1 MKKICGLL
9 AAMMLFTLAGCK
21 DATAE
26 ISNGNE
32 ALITVEGEKITND
45 DIYQLI
51 KTTAGGTETLNLVK
65 NKIYDKEGI
74 KVTEDMKKE
83 SESQVESLKSMYG
96 KDLDSTLKQFGY
108 DNLEDYKEKA
118 VYPTLKQKELNKKY
132 VKEKEESVFSTYYPF
147 KAQILETGDKDKANK
162 ALKALKDGDAFADV
176 VKEYGDT
183 TTYNGKEAI
192 YTSESGLP
200 TIVFDK
206 IKATNKAGLIDSV
219 IEDSTSSKYYVV
231 NITNISTDKYED
243 EAINKIVEDASTN
256 IESAATAYYLK
267 KYDFTIYDKDVYD
280 GIKSINESY
289 IVQD

>member
-32 ALITVEGEKITND
+32 ALITVEGEKITNN

-51 KTTAGGTETLNLVK
+51 KTTGGGNETLNLIK

-74 KVTEDMKKE
+74 EVTDAMKKE
-83 SESQVESLKSMYG
+83 SESQVETLKNIYG
-96 KDLDSTLKQFGY
+96 DELESTLVQFGY
-108 DNLEDYKEKA
+108 DDLEDYKEKA
-118 VYPTLKQKELNKKY
+118 IYPSLKQTELNKKY

-147 KAQILETGDKDKANK
+147 KAQILEADSKDKAK
-162 ALKALKDGDAFADV
+162 SALEALNDGDSFASV
-176 VKEYGDT
+176 VKEYGTT
-183 TTYNGKEAI
+183 TTYDGKEAL

-200 TIVFDK
+200 TAVFDK
-206 IKATNKAGLIDSV
+206 IKSTNKTGVVDSV
-219 IEDSTSSKYYVV
+219 IEDTANSKYYVV
-231 NITNISTDKYED
+231 NITNITTDEYEE
-243 EAINKIVEDASTN
+243 EAINKIIEDASSS
-256 IESAATAYYLK
+256 IESAATAYYLE
-267 KYDFTIYDKDVYD
+267 KYDFTIYDKDIYD

>member
-26 ISNGNE
+26 ISNGSE

-51 KTTAGGTETLNLVK
+51 KATAGGNETLNLIK

-74 KVTEDMKKE
+74 KVTEAMEKE
-83 SESQVESLKSMYG
+83 SESQVKSLKGIYG
-96 KDLDSTLKQFGY
+96 DELESTLAQFGY
-108 DNLEDYKEKA
+108 NDLDDYKEKA
-118 VYPTLKQKELNKKY
+118 IYPSLKQTELNKKY

-147 KAQILETGDKDKANK
+147 KAQVLEADSEDKAK
-162 ALKALKDGDAFADV
+162 SALAALNDGDSFASV
-176 VKEYGDT
+176 VKEYGTT
-183 TTYNGKEAI
+183 TTYDGKEAL

-200 TIVFDK
+200 TAVFDK
-206 IKATNKAGLIDSV
+206 IKSTNKTGVVDSV
-219 IEDSTSSKYYVV
+219 IEDTTNSKYYVV
-231 NITNISTDKYED
+231 NITNITTDEYEE
-243 EAINKIVEDASTN
+243 EAINKIVEDASSN

>member
-26 ISNGNE
+26 ISNGSE

-51 KTTAGGTETLNLVK
+51 KATAGGNETLNLIK

-74 KVTEDMKKE
+74 KVTEAMEKE
-83 SESQVESLKSMYG
+83 SESQVKSLKGIYG
-96 KDLDSTLKQFGY
+96 DELESTLAQFGY
-108 DNLEDYKEKA
+108 NDLDDYKEKA
-118 VYPTLKQKELNKKY
+118 IYPSLKQTELNKKY

-147 KAQILETGDKDKANK
+147 KAQVLEADSEDKAK
-162 ALKALKDGDAFADV
+162 SALAALNDGDSFASV
-176 VKEYGDT
+176 VKEYGTT
-183 TTYNGKEAI
+183 TTYDGKEAL

-200 TIVFDK
+200 TAVFDK
-206 IKATNKAGLIDSV
+206 IKSTNKTGVVDSV
-219 IEDSTSSKYYVV
+219 IEDTTNSKYYVV
-231 NITNISTDKYED
+231 NITNITTDKYEE
-243 EAINKIVEDASTN
+243 EAINKIVEDASSN

>member
-26 ISNGNE
+26 ISNGSE

-51 KTTAGGTETLNLVK
+51 KATGGGNETLNLIK

-74 KVTEDMKKE
+74 KVTEAMEKE
-83 SESQVESLKSMYG
+83 SESQVKSLKGIYG
-96 KDLDSTLKQFGY
+96 DELESTLAQFGY
-108 DNLEDYKEKA
+108 NDLDDYKEKA
-118 VYPTLKQKELNKKY
+118 IYPSLKQTELNKKY

-147 KAQILETGDKDKANK
+147 KAQVLEADSEDKAK
-162 ALKALKDGDAFADV
+162 SALAALNDGDSFASV
-176 VKEYGDT
+176 VKKYGTT
-183 TTYNGKEAI
+183 TTYDGKEAL

-200 TIVFDK
+200 TAVFDK
-206 IKATNKAGLIDSV
+206 IKSTNKTGVVDSV
-219 IEDSTSSKYYVV
+219 IEDTTNSKYYVV
-231 NITNISTDKYED
+231 NITNITTDEYEE
-243 EAINKIVEDASTN
+243 EAINKIVEDASSN